1 MKPVNNQGHR
11 SIGINQR
18 NVNNKSQSNNNS
30 VGAIRGKKVD
40 RLINQ
45 LNELQPEDPIL
56 GKPDNKFTTF
66 GIGEEDRVESKPKI
80 PASKPI
86 IDPISGK
93 PDNKFTTFGIG
104 EEDGAGSK
112 PKIPQKDLI
121 SKKPEYEATT
131 LAFGKEGDNGFIYSQ
146 HTRLNIYKPQSFTS

>member
-1 MKPVNNQGHR
+1 MNPVNNQGHR

-30 VGAIRGKKVD
+30 VGAIKGKVD
-40 RLINQ
+40 KLFNE
-45 LNELQPEDPIL
+45 LNEAQPIDPIL
-56 GKPDNKFTTF
+56 
-66 GIGEEDRVESKPKI
+66 
-80 PASKPI
+80 
-86 IDPISGK
+86 GK

-131 LAFGKEGDNGFIYSQ
+131 LAFGEEDGNRFIYSQ